1 MVAVMDSPTI
11 RQLRTEWQALGTAPR
26 SRTACQ
32 SLAACEP
39 VISHLQV
46 NDLAELVDVLSLSS
60 HRLSRNEAAAVIA
73 AMLRSAGVDVLVPRA
88 IIQALIPG
96 IVALSRRIDTA
107 DGPWCDL
114 DQFFVDAISSLWEQ
128 IITWSGTTRP
138 YAAGDLLSGI
148 RTRLRTLQAS
158 ERRHRCRRA
167 DTPDALDLIPASVG
181 RTGEELLATELIE
194 ATGHGLMAADA
205 SLLYSTAI
213 LGMSVAEV
221 ADQTGESVTR
231 LRRLRR
237 NLIDGLVA

>member
-1 MVAVMDSPTI
+1 MVAVMDFPTI
-11 RQLRTEWQALGTAPR
+11 RQLRTEWRALGTAPP
-26 SRTACQ
+26 SRTACLG
-32 SLAACEP
+32 LAACEP

-60 HRLSRNEAAAVIA
+60 RRLSRNEAAAVIT

-96 IVALSRRIDTA
+96 VVALSRRIDST

-138 YAAGDLLSGI
+138 YAAGDLLSGV
-148 RTRLRTLQAS
+148 RTRLRTLQVT
-158 ERRHRCRRA
+158 ERRHRCRRV
-167 DTPDALDLIPASVG
+167 DSPDVLDLIPGSIG
-181 RTGEELLATELIE
+181 RTGEELLAAELME
-194 ATGHGLMAADA
+194 AAGQRLTAADA
-205 SLLYSTAI
+205 SLLYSTAV

-221 ADQTGESVTR
+221 ADRTGESVVR
-231 LRRLRR
+231 LRRRRR
-237 NLIDGLVA
+237 NVIAGLVA